1 MTDYFNEMG
10 WTPLA
15 DGETPNHFLHL
26 ARLFR
31 DYNMFE
37 ELNVLNG
44 EKLPPPASR
53 SVVEALPEEKIVGEG
68 RIRLPRHFLRLQC
81 PVCLKDHVQGET
93 AKKMPCKHLY
103 HNQCIMP
110 WLAKTNSC
118 PLCRYELP
126 TDDEDYEAWK
136 AEKKRAKER
145 EADIEHLHNS
155 MFS

>member
-53 SVVEALPEEKIVGEG
+53 SVVEALPNEKIVEQG
-68 RIRLPRHFLRLQC
+68 LQC
-81 PVCLKDHVQGET
+81 PVCLKDHVQGEL

-103 HNQCIMP
+103 HDQCLMP

-118 PLCRYELP
+118 PLCRHELP

-136 AEKKRAKER
+136 KEKKRAKER
-145 EADIEHLHNS
+145 EADIEQLHGS

>member
-31 DYNMFE
+31 DYNMFD

-53 SVVEALPEEKIVGEG
+53 SVVEALPNEKVTDAVLIVG
-68 RIRLPRHFLRLQC
+68 LQC

-103 HNQCIMP
+103 HDQCIMP
-110 WLAKTNSC
+110 WLAKVRMNCSSC
-118 PLCRYELP
+118 
-126 TDDEDYEAWK
+126 TG
-136 AEKKRAKER
+136 
-145 EADIEHLHNS
+145 
-155 MFS
+155 